1 MGMSRSRRVRV
12 MHMVYSFHVGG
23 LENVIVQLINRL
35 PVDRYEHLLL
45 SLTDMGEFV
54 SRIQVPDVEL
64 VSLYKPPGHAIP
76 LYPRL
81 FAQMRRWQP
90 DVLHTC
96 NLAALEIVPVAW
108 LAGVPSRIHAE
119 HGWDAHDPDG
129 RNIKFQRLR
138 RFYKPFVS
146 HHVAVSNDLDRYLAQ
161 AIHVPARR
169 RSLIANGVDTQVFA
183 PAPDTRPVPAGCPFV
198 PGEHWLVGTV
208 GRMQTVKNQPNLA
221 RAFVAWVQQDPQASA
236 AARLVLVG
244 DGPLRPEVERILSEA
259 GLSDRAWLPGARSDI
274 ATILQALD
282 CFVLPSD
289 AEGTSCTLQEAM
301 SCGLPCI
308 ATAVGGTPDLLGQ
321 GASGTL
327 VPPND
332 HAALARALGQH
343 RQDVAAAQALGRAAR
358 QQACQHFSV
367 DSMVAQYDQLFQGS

>member
-1 MGMSRSRRVRV
+1 MSLNRRIRV
-12 MHMVYSFHVGG
+12 MHVVYSFHVGG

-54 SRIQVPDVEL
+54 SRIEVPDVQL
-64 VSLYKPPGHAIP
+64 VSLHKPPGHAIP

-81 FAQMRRWQP
+81 FAHMRRWRP

-96 NLAALEIVPVAW
+96 NLAALEIVPVGW
-108 LAGVPSRIHAE
+108 LAGVPLRIHAE

-129 RNIKFQRLR
+129 RNVKFQRLR
-138 RFYKPFVS
+138 RLYKPFVS
-146 HHVAVSNDLDRYLAQ
+146 HHVAVSNDLDRYLTQ
-161 AIHVPARR
+161 AIHVPAHR
-169 RSLIANGVDTQVFA
+169 RSLIANGVDTGVFT
-183 PAPDTRPVPAGCPFV
+183 PAPGRRPVPHGCPFV
-198 PGEHWLVGTV
+198 PGQHWLIGTV

-221 RAFVAWVQQDPQASA
+221 RAFVAWVQQEPQASA
-236 AARLVLVG
+236 RARLVLVG
-244 DGPLRPEVERILSEA
+244 DGPLRPEVERILAEA
-259 GLSDRAWLPGARSDI
+259 GLRDRAWMPGARSDI
-274 ATILQALD
+274 ATILQSLD

-301 SCGLPCI
+301 ACGLPCI
-308 ATAVGGTPDLLGQ
+308 ATAVGGSPDLLRQ
-321 GASGTL
+321 GGSGTL
-327 VPPND
+327 VPANN
-332 HAALARALGQH
+332 HNALAQALGRVH
-343 RQDVAAAQALGRAAR
+343 RDAPEAQALGRAAR